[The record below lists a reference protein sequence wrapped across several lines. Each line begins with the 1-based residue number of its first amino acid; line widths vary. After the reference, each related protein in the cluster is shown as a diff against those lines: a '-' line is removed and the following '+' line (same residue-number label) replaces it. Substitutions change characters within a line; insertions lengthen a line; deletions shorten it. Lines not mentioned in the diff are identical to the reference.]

1 MPVSGMQKIMSD
13 IVDLMSD
20 IDNLNHI
27 GNRRGVSAMN
37 RTEAASQAIKE
48 LVEASGLVVGDR
60 LPAET
65 SLAQDLGFGRST
77 IREVLRQW
85 ESLGIVTRRK
95 SAGTTIVSEIS
106 TRTLHIPLSLQVEAG
121 SILRMLEVRR
131 PLELEAVR
139 LCCGRA
145 SDDAMRRI
153 RARGAELISV
163 YEAGEDWRPAD
174 HRYHREIHLG
184 AGNDLFAQMIE
195 QIQYF
200 YTGPADAPLG
210 ARLGKSTI
218 PLHAD
223 LTEAIISRD
232 ADRAAKAMSDI
243 MTDVEIEARELIE
256 GREDA

>member
-1 MPVSGMQKIMSD
+1 
-13 IVDLMSD
+13 
-20 IDNLNHI
+20 
-27 GNRRGVSAMN
+27 MN

-48 LVEASGLVVGDR
+48 LVERSGWGVGDR

-65 SLAQDLGFGRST
+65 DLARQLGFGRST

-95 SAGTTIVSEIS
+95 SAGTRIVSEIS

-131 PLELEAVR
+131 PLELEALR
-139 LCCGRA
+139 LCCARA
-145 SDDAMRRI
+145 SDDSLRRI

-163 YEAGEDWRPAD
+163 YEASEDWRPAD
-174 HRYHREIHLG
+174 HRFHREIHLG
-184 AGNDLFAQMIE
+184 SGNDLFPQMIE

-210 ARLGKSTI
+210 AVLGRSTI
-218 PLHAD
+218 PRHAD
-223 LTEAIISRD
+223 LTEAVVARD
-232 ADRAAKAMSDI
+232 ADRAIKVMSDI
-243 MTDVEIEARELIE
+243 LTDVETEARELVE
-256 GREDA
+256 GRDDE